1 MRRVTIKG
9 LLARKLRL
17 ALTALAIVLGVTF
30 VTGTLIL
37 GDTLNRTFND
47 LIGTAYQHVSF
58 QVRGKLQLGSSNS
71 AAAVNGT
78 ADRRPVPQSIA
89 PEIAQLPGI
98 AYVHGSV
105 EGYAQFMT
113 RDDNAIGGGG
123 GSALGFSFDPNRTL
137 SPYRLV
143 EGRAPTGPDDV
154 VMDKHTATKYGFA
167 IGDTV
172 LVNLPNHAQRFRI
185 TGIVTF
191 GSDDNLAGITL
202 AGFDLPTAQRLF
214 NSTGRYDVI
223 DVLAKPGADNVK
235 LQLEIAKL
243 LPGGVQVVSGQAV
256 ANELSSAVDN
266 ELSFISTA
274 LLVFAFISL
283 FVGGFTIFN
292 TFSITVGQ
300 RTRELALLR
309 LVGASRRQV
318 FRSVL
323 SEAAITG
330 LVASLIGL
338 GVGVLAA
345 LGLKA
350 LLKAFGIVLPP
361 ASLVF
366 EARTVVVAIA
376 VGVGV
381 TVISAILPARRA
393 VRIPPVAALVDQTDE
408 RTGSLRRR
416 VAAGLVIAL
425 LGVVAVVA
433 GVAGPALPLVGLG
446 ALAVFAATSL
456 LVPALAR
463 PLSSVLGRPLARL
476 FGIAGRLGREN
487 SMRNPRRTA
496 QTAAAL
502 MIGIALVSTIAV
514 VGTSFS
520 ASAKAQVD
528 SAISADYI
536 VSGNG
541 GFSKSVVPAV
551 SDLPGVQTA
560 TTIYRDQFELRGS
573 LESLVAATPTN
584 LSRTVRLHVTAGSSS
599 SALAAGELLI
609 DTNTAS
615 NDGLHVGSTVSVKF
629 AQTGATTMRIGGIFK
644 PNPLVGSF
652 VAGAPFFLT
661 HYDNP
666 LPTGVLLSTAP
677 GAHDLGSALNRA
689 LVPYAN
695 VSYKTRAQFEQS
707 QQNSINQLL
716 GLIYVLL
723 ALAVLVAL
731 IGIVNTLMLSVF
743 ERTREIGLLRAV
755 GMKRGQVRRMIRS
768 ESVIISLLGAVVGIV
783 IGTALGLALASSLR
797 NEGVTSIAI
806 PIPSL
811 IGFLV
816 LSALLGLIA
825 ATWPARRAAKLDVL
839 AAISTQ

>member
-37 GDTLNRTFND
+37 GDTLNRTFNE
-47 LIGTAYQHVSF
+47 LIGTAYQHVNF
-58 QVRGKLQLGSSNS
+58 QVRGKVQLGSNT

-78 ADRRPVPQSIA
+78 AARRPVPESLA
-89 PEIAQLPGI
+89 PEIARLPGV
-98 AYVHGSV
+98 AYVHGSIN
-105 EGYAQFMT
+105 GYAQFLT
-113 RDDNAIGGGG
+113 RDDNAIGSGG
-123 GSALGFSFDPNRTL
+123 GSALGFSFDPNRRL

-167 IGDTV
+167 VGDTV
-172 LVNLPNHAQRFRI
+172 LVNLPNRAQRFRI

-191 GSDDNLAGITL
+191 GGDDNLAGITL

-214 NSTGRYDVI
+214 NSVGRYDVI
-223 DVLAKPGADNVK
+223 DVLSEPGADNVK
-235 LQLEIAKL
+235 LQLAIAKL
-243 LPGGVQVVSGQAV
+243 LPPGVQVVSGQTV
-256 ANELSSAVDN
+256 ANELSGAVDN
-266 ELSFISTA
+266 ELSFLSTG

-309 LVGASRRQV
+309 VVGASRRQL

-323 SEAAITG
+323 GEAAITG

-361 ASLVF
+361 APLVF

-381 TVISAILPARRA
+381 TLLSAILPARRA
-393 VRIPPVAALVDQTDE
+393 VRIPPVAALVDHNEDP
-408 RTGSLRRR
+408 GVPSRRR
-416 VAAGLVIAL
+416 VAGGAVVAL
-425 LGVVAVVA
+425 LGLVAVVA
-433 GVAGPALPLVGLG
+433 GLAQPATALVGVG
-446 ALAVFAATSL
+446 ALAVFVAAGM
-456 LVPALAR
+456 LVPVLAR
-463 PLSSVLGRPLARL
+463 PLSGALGRPLARV

-514 VGTSFS
+514 LGASLS

-528 SAISADYI
+528 SAVSADYI
-536 VSGNG
+536 VSGQG
-541 GFSKSVVPAV
+541 GFSKSVIPAV
-551 SDLPGVQTA
+551 ATLPGVQTA
-560 TTIYRDQFELRGS
+560 TTIYQGQFEFRGS
-573 LESLVAATPTN
+573 LDSLVAATPAN
-584 LSRTVRLHVTAGSSS
+584 LSRNVTLHVTAGTGSP
-599 SALAAGELLI
+599 ALAAGELLI

-615 NDGLHVGSTVSVKF
+615 SDGLHVGSIVPVKF
-629 AQTGATTMRIGGIFK
+629 AQTGPATMRIGGIFK

-652 VAGAPFFLT
+652 VTGAPFFLA

-666 LPTGVLLSTAP
+666 LPTAVFLSTAP
-677 GAHDLGSALNRA
+677 GAHDLGVALNRA

-723 ALAVLVAL
+723 ALAVLVSL

-755 GMKRGQVRRMIRS
+755 GMKRRQVRGMIRS
-768 ESVIISLLGAVVGIV
+768 EAVIISLLGAVVGIV
-783 IGTALGLALASSLR
+783 IGTALGLALSSSLR
-797 NEGVTSIAI
+797 NEGVTNIAV
-806 PIPSL
+806 PVGSL

-839 AAISTQ
+839 AAIASE